1 LQKQRN
7 VMKIFYD
14 RMKAEL
20 PITLVGSGER
30 QQNFIFIEDIA
41 EACFKVCLKTTAG
54 VYHLVDD
61 KTYTMKELAMTMKA
75 VLNSTSELH
84 FDTSKTEIAINANF
98 DNAKI
103 KVALDWQPKHDLEKG
118 LRKALNV

>member
-1 LQKQRN
+1 
-7 VMKIFYD
+7 MKIFYD

-41 EACFKVCLKTTAG
+41 EACFKVCLKSTTG

-84 FDTSKTEIAINANF
+84 FDTSKTEIAVNANF
-98 DNAKI
+98 DNTKI